1 MRSTLVIKFVLLSVI
16 LNGAAVAGAQAT
28 SLAYEISRISSACE
42 ELGPQLCSALK
53 DHAGGAVLSFGK
65 GLGLPSLI
73 TDIYVEDA
81 PSAKAN
87 SVNHHADSGVDV
99 SVNSSS
105 RDGLMAAV
113 DNKKFK
119 IDSSLQNKSLVGVS
133 DINQTNAVPLSAAAW
148 LFSSAL
154 LGFIVVAN
162 RRKI

>member
-16 LNGAAVAGAQAT
+16 LDGAAVASAQAT

-42 ELGPQLCSALK
+42 ELGPQLCTALK
-53 DHAGGAVLSFGK
+53 DHAGSTLFTFGK
-65 GLGLPSLI
+65 GLGLPSSI
-73 TDIYVEDA
+73 TDIYVDDA
-81 PSAKAN
+81 HSAKVN
-87 SVNHHADSGVDV
+87 SVNHRADSGVDV

-119 IDSSLQNKSLVGVS
+119 IDSSLQDKSLVGAS
-133 DINQTNAVPLSAAAW
+133 DINQHNAVPLSAAAW

-154 LGFIVVAN
+154 IGFIVVAN